1 MSTSSL
7 LPSSLLGSIVLPIL
21 QDALDAA
28 FGPGK
33 FTINADSSGVSAGLT
48 LSSGQTINV
57 ENLIVNAQGLSGRLY
72 IDGLDSTPLTATLFS
87 DFTVSL
93 TAFDITL
100 AQSGLAASHI
110 AGSLTIPPFLNSDGT
125 DSNGN
130 PATIDIEIS
139 TDSKGNLT
147 ISLAAVESTQ
157 STTPDGLI
165 QLKYD
170 LAGVGSIELDVAS
183 VEITETNGVWTII
196 FSGNLIIETEGL
208 SWPSIELKGLGIDSK
223 GHISLEGGWIDLPN
237 QMALDF
243 YGFHVGLQKLGFGTD
258 ASGDKWVGFNGDI
271 NLVEGLTLGG
281 SVRGLQINLTHP
293 GVTLDGVSIS
303 FEIPDVLTIDGE
315 IDHFQVNNAMS
326 GLDLTNAGLPGY
338 IFDFIAPAGSTG
350 PKSVNVF
357 AGAVKLVISAA
368 GDLEVDANFIVGTF
382 GGQSVFFLDVD
393 AELPVGIPIFLD
405 VALYGLQGLVA
416 TGLQPAPEPTYTW
429 WQWFKY
435 QAAGESGGSGT
446 TTGAV
451 DLSSKPNYSATDF
464 YKWLVPSPGA
474 FAIGAGATIGTEADD
489 GYTASAAIMFVLM
502 LPGPVISLIG
512 KANILSPRIGAASGD
527 ANFDAMATYDG
538 NSQTFDLTIDAQYSI
553 PVVLDIQATA
563 ELFVGDGQWYF
574 ALGKPPHEKR
584 VSARIFDLFESD
596 AYFVVSDT
604 GLVTGTW
611 TGYKNSWTFGPLKAS
626 LDAYL
631 AALAAI
637 QWAPLQIGGGIE
649 LYGNIQLSAFGIG
662 VGITADALLEGCAP
676 NPFWIHGE
684 LSVELDLPWPL
695 PNVGATISLT
705 WGGDDGSVPPAPLA
719 LGHLDATLIDHCD
732 SAGKQASDHYLL
744 LAHGKQAVSP
754 DLSVDYDPVTPGI
767 LGLSAPSG
775 RTATTPPDLIPNN
788 TSSAQF
794 APVLPQDAHFTL
806 NFSQGTCD
814 GTGALDGALP
824 WGSFPTLPALPALPS
839 ATLIGADDMSNININ
854 PNQQP
859 VQFVIRHTLVE
870 VALYQFDN
878 GTSSWSLICSTAT
891 PTVPDPPIGVT
902 QLSLVWLS
910 AQTTNSNPRQAMT
923 QLKVVPWSLLP
934 GTDWTVQWSGSSQIQ
949 ASGTTFTDQGLTFT
963 LGAGIKTPTIGSIG
977 FGGVASGLQFVIDGS
992 QANPVVTIKFTQPS
1006 VLTSIT
1012 ALVYVAD
1019 GEFEFFNAPQCSGD
1033 GSALTP
1039 QSSWQDPTSQAWTLS
1054 FSDTGTAIQELTI
1067 PITGSALLLY
1077 SIDYSTAPVKMA
1089 ILPAPESFYALA
1101 TVTKIEAERVG
1112 SSSFQAVPNGNPI
1125 VEFAYFQ
1132 TASGPG
1138 TVQGTATTVPVPVA
1152 AAPYPQLQ
1160 ENCSAAGQRAS
1171 ASPLAGALTD
1181 LKTYTQWSW
1190 PLDGA
1195 TTAYYGYDVNVEFVE
1210 SYVNALYTTFSNGN
1224 VDLSLHFRC
1233 VDRNNNH
1240 TLLVPNAIHVPSIPQ
1255 QSALAADA
1263 VAVPL
1268 PSYITQ
1274 NPRLT
1279 NVFGTAQQASLVK
1292 RAAQAVNTNVL
1303 AEAAPVF
1310 EQVSMSALIE
1320 NVNLNT
1326 RTISLGIQQI
1336 SPGLASEILHEIA
1349 ENNAGQQAK
1358 NLWFK
1363 PFLPST
1369 RYTLDVV
1376 AGPLERG
1383 RDRDAAFLSASGATQ
1398 GSLSSVIAASD
1409 AIGLLAA
1416 LQAYF
1421 AYEDSLTSLERV
1433 QFTTSRYEN
1442 FIAHLANAASQLAG
1456 AAGATP
1462 IRNYVA
1468 AADPLTWLGSQAAL
1482 LNAYITTGSKYV
1494 TDHANLATLV
1504 ASFDPL
1510 ADDLAPGGT
1519 TITNGASALVNQR
1532 QTTAKHWSAFS
1543 QATNAIYDGLIAA
1556 LGHPEMVSNTVP
1568 IVVPDTEISLF
1579 TDSSGLWVEAI
1590 LIQSPEPLPWQRIWR
1605 WIRLTNSANASDPP
1619 LALWNADGTIGL
1631 LVPINQVRGVYNLSI
1646 AFQGNIGAEAPCITQ
1661 NGYGV
1666 SETVPVGSIKMG
1678 PLFRRPGGIH
1688 PIPLPE
1694 RPVLDI
1700 APSLM
1705 SILHG

>member
-1 MSTSSL
+1 MSSSSL
-7 LPSSLLGSIVLPIL
+7 LPTSLLGSIGLPIL
-21 QDALDAA
+21 QDALNAA

-33 FTINADSSGVSAGLT
+33 FTINANSSGVSADLT
-48 LSSGQTINV
+48 LSSGPTINV
-57 ENLIVNAQGLSGRLY
+57 DNLIVNAQGLSGRLY
-72 IDGLDSTPLTATLFS
+72 IEGLDTNPLTATLFS

-125 DSNGN
+125 DSSGN

-147 ISLAAVESTQ
+147 ISLAAQESTQ

-165 QLKYD
+165 QLKYS

-183 VEITETNGVWTII
+183 VEVTETNGVWTIV
-196 FSGNLIIETEGL
+196 FSGNLVIETEGL

-223 GHISLEGGWIDLPN
+223 GHVSLEGGWIDLPN

-293 GVTLDGVSIS
+293 GVTLDGVSID
-303 FEIPDVLTIDGE
+303 FAIPDVLTIDGE
-315 IDHFQVNNAMS
+315 VDHFQVNNAMS
-326 GLDLTNAGLPGY
+326 GQDLVNAGLPGY
-338 IFDFIAPAGSTG
+338 IFDFIAPAGSSG

-405 VALYGLQGLVA
+405 VALYGMQGLVA

-451 DLSSKPNYSATDF
+451 DLSSKPNYSASDF

-474 FAIGAGATIGTEADD
+474 FAIGAGVTIGTEADD
-489 GYTASAAIMFVLM
+489 GYTASAAIMLVLM

-512 KANILSPRIGAASGD
+512 KANILSPRIGAASDD

-553 PVVLDIQATA
+553 PIVLDIQATA
-563 ELFVGDGQWYF
+563 ELFVGQGQWYF

-584 VSARIFDLFESD
+584 VSARIFDLFETD

-611 TGYKNSWTFGPLKAS
+611 TGYKNTWTLGPLSAS

-631 AALAAI
+631 ATLAAI

-695 PNVGATISLT
+695 PNVGGTISLT

-719 LGHLDATLIDHCD
+719 LAHLDATLIDHCD
-732 SAGKQASDHYLL
+732 SASKPASDHYVL
-744 LAHGKQAVSP
+744 LAHGKKAISP

-775 RTATTPPDLIPNN
+775 RTATTPPDLIPDN
-788 TSSAQF
+788 SSATQF

-814 GTGALDGALP
+814 STGDVALDGALP
-824 WGSFPTLPALPALPS
+824 WGSFPTLPALPALPP
-839 ATLIGADDMSNININ
+839 ATLIGADDMSNIN
-854 PNQQP
+854 PNQPP
-859 VQFVIRHTLVE
+859 VQFIIRHTLVE
-870 VALYQFDN
+870 VALYQFDI
-878 GTSSWSLICSTAT
+878 GASSWSLVCSTAT
-891 PTVPDPPIGVT
+891 PTVKDPPIGVT
-902 QLSLVWLS
+902 QLSLAWLS
-910 AQTTNSNPRQAMT
+910 AQTTNSNPRQAMM
-923 QLKVVPWSLLP
+923 QLKVVPWRLLP
-934 GTDWTVQWSGSSQIQ
+934 GTDWTAQWSGNSQIQ
-949 ASGTTFTDQGLTFT
+949 ASGSMLTDQGLTFT
-963 LGAGIKTPTIGSIG
+963 LGAGIKPPMIGS
-977 FGGVASGLQFVIDGS
+977 FGWGGIPPGLEFVIDGT
-992 QANPVVTIKFTQPS
+992 QANPVVTIKFAQPS
-1006 VLTSIT
+1006 VFTSIT
-1012 ALVYVAD
+1012 AFVYVAD
-1019 GEFEFFNAPQCSGD
+1019 GEFQYFDAPQCSGN
-1033 GSALTP
+1033 GVALTP
-1039 QSSWQDPTSQAWTLS
+1039 ENSWQDPTSQAWTLS
-1054 FSDTGTAIQELTI
+1054 FSDTAAAIQELMI
-1067 PITGSALLLY
+1067 PITGVALMFY
-1077 SIDYSTAPVKMA
+1077 SIDYSTAPVSMA
-1089 ILPAPESFYALA
+1089 ILPEPEAFYALA
-1101 TVTKIEAERVG
+1101 TVTMIEAERVG
-1112 SSSFQAVPNGNPI
+1112 ASSFQAVPNGNPI

-1138 TVQGTATTVPVPVA
+1138 TVQGAATAVPIPVA
-1152 AAPYPQLQ
+1152 AAPFPKLQ
-1160 ENCSAAGQRAS
+1160 ANCSSAGQPAS
-1171 ASPLAGALTD
+1171 ASPLAGGLTD
-1181 LKTYTQWSW
+1181 LRTYTQWSW

-1195 TTAYYGYDVNVEFVE
+1195 TAAYFGYDVNVEFLE
-1210 SYVNALYTTFSNGN
+1210 SYVNALYTAFSNGN

-1233 VDRNNNH
+1233 IDRNNDH

-1255 QSALAADA
+1255 QSALAAA
-1263 VAVPL
+1263 AEAVPL
-1268 PSYITQ
+1268 PTYVTQ

-1279 NVFGTAQQASLVK
+1279 NVFGTARQASLVE
-1292 RAAQAVNTNVL
+1292 RAAQVVNTNVL

-1310 EQVSMSALIE
+1310 EQASMYALSQ
-1320 NVNLNT
+1320 NVLLNN
-1326 RTISLGIQQI
+1326 RNIGLGIQQI
-1336 SPGLASEILHEIA
+1336 SPGFAGEILHQIA
-1349 ENNAGQQAK
+1349 ENSAGQQVK

-1363 PFLPST
+1363 PLLPST

-1376 AGPLERG
+1376 AGPLDRG
-1383 RDRDAAFLSASGATQ
+1383 RDRDLASLSASGAPKGT
-1398 GSLSSVIAASD
+1398 LASVIAARDS
-1409 AIGLLAA
+1409 IGLVAA
-1416 LQAYF
+1416 LQAYY

-1442 FIAHLANAASQLAG
+1442 FAAHLANAASQLG

-1468 AADPLTWLGSQAAL
+1468 AADPITWLGSQSAL
-1482 LNAYITTGSKYV
+1482 VISYENVLVKYLA
-1494 TDHANLATLV
+1494 DHANLATLV
-1504 ASFDPL
+1504 SSFDPL

-1519 TITNGASALVNQR
+1519 TITNGASALVSQR
-1532 QTTAKHWSAFS
+1532 QATAKDWSALS
-1543 QATNAIYDGLIAA
+1543 GATNALYDGLITAM
-1556 LGHPEMVSNTVP
+1556 GHPEMASNTVP
-1568 IVVPDTEISLF
+1568 ITVPDTEISLF
-1579 TDSSGLWVEAI
+1579 TDSTGLWVNTI

-1605 WIRLTNSANASDPP
+1605 WIRFTNSANVVNPT
-1619 LALWNADGTIGL
+1619 LMLWNADGTIGL
-1631 LVPINQVRGVYNLSI
+1631 LVPIELVRGIYDLSI
-1646 AFQGNIGAEAPCITQ
+1646 TFQGNIGAEAPCITQ
-1661 NGYGV
+1661 NGNGV
-1666 SETVPVGSIKMG
+1666 SEIVPVGPIKMG
-1678 PLFRRPGGIH
+1678 PLFRRPIGGV
-1688 PIPLPE
+1688 PIPLPD
-1694 RPVLDI
+1694 RPVLDF
-1700 APSLM
+1700 APNLR
-1705 SILHG
+1705 SILGG